1 MDMGK
6 KIYNLRTQKGLTL
19 EELGNMVGVGKS
31 TVRKW
36 ENGMIANMKRDKI
49 LKVSEALGTSPAYL
63 MGWNEPAPSGTGST
77 KKLPSSMFPDGT
89 VPENVVSVHD
99 KTIQIKADFC
109 LKAAGDSMNNAR
121 IFDGDLVFIRQQDW
135 VENGEIAAVLFPGST
150 QAVLKRL
157 YYYKEKKLLILKA
170 ENSAFED
177 CVFVEKE
184 MRDVHILGKAVALQS
199 WVF

>member
-6 KIYNLRTQKGLTL
+6 KIYELRTQKGLTL

-49 LKVSEALGTSPAYL
+49 LKVSEALETSPAYL
-63 MGWNEPAPSGTGST
+63 MGWNEPEPAGCQRS
-77 KKLPSSMFPDGT
+77 LFPDGT
-89 VPENVVSVHD
+89 IPKNIISVHD
-99 KTIQIKADFC
+99 KAIQITADFC
-109 LKAAGDSMNNAR
+109 LKAAGESMNNAR
-121 IFDGDLVFIRQQDW
+121 IFDGDLVFIHRQDW
-135 VENGEIAAVLFPGST
+135 VENGEIAAVLFNGSSE
-150 QAVLKRL
+150 AVLKRL
-157 YYYKEKKLLILKA
+157 YYYKEKKLLILKS

-184 MRDVHILGKAVALQS
+184 MKNVRILGKAVALQS
-199 WVF
+199 CLT